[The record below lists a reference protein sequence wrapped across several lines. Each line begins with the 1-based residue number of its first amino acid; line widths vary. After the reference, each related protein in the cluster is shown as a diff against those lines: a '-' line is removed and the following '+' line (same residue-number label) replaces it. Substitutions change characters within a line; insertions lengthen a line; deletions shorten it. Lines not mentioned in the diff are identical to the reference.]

1 MKKSKSIG
9 KRIAMPALSA
19 IMLSS
24 LVACSNSEESSTKSN
39 NGKSTISIM
48 TTAYTATPPTDD
60 SPALKAL
67 EEYTETDI
75 SVDFVPNSVYP
86 DKLNVTLASGKLPMI
101 MMIPSKIPSFISAVR
116 NDAFWDLTP
125 YLKDYPNLSQ
135 ANEITLQNSAIDGKI
150 YGIYRSRPLGRYGVA
165 FRKDWLDN
173 LGLSEPK
180 TIDDFYNILKAFTND
195 DPDGNGKDDTYGMTI
210 SKWSGPFDIMQTW
223 FGVPNKWSI
232 EQDGT
237 LQPDFMSKEYMTA
250 LKFFKQLYD
259 EKLIN
264 EDFAVMDTAKW
275 SEPFQKS
282 QSGVQVNTLD
292 DAHRNQDAMEK
303 IDPNLKGVVDVVGAV
318 SGPNG
323 LYNLPTSGY
332 SGLLAIPK
340 SSVKTEADLKK
351 VLSFIDKINNEP
363 AQTIA
368 YAGVEGRHYEMKD
381 GEIVP
386 LVTAQDPESTEYTD
400 LNQFIPGIPGEN
412 FKHPEFSALRLK
424 ENEIMKE
431 NEEIVVANPAES
443 LLSTVYAQKGQQLDN
458 IINDARIKYIVGQID
473 DKGMEDAIELW
484 RSSGGDDYIEE
495 INKLYKDSQK

>member
-9 KRIAMPALSA
+9 KRVAIPILSA

-24 LVACSNSEESSTKSN
+24 LVACSNSEESSAKS
-39 NGKSTISIM
+39 NGKSTITIM
-48 TTAYTATPPTDD
+48 TTAYTTTPPSND

-67 EEYTETDI
+67 EKYTETDI
-75 SVDFVPNSVYP
+75 NVEFVPNSVYT
-86 DKLNVTLASGKLPMI
+86 DKLNVTLASGKLPTI
-101 MMIPSKIPSFISAVR
+101 IMIPSKIPSFVSAVR
-116 NDAFWDLTP
+116 NDAFWDITP

-150 YGIYRSRPLGRYGVA
+150 YGIYRSRPLGRNGVF

-180 TIDDFYNILKAFTND
+180 TIDDLYNVLKAFTTD

-210 SKWSGPFDIMQTW
+210 SKWFGPFDIMQTW

-232 EQDGT
+232 EDDGT
-237 LQPDFMSKEYMTA
+237 LQPDFMSPEYMDA
-250 LKFFKQLYD
+250 LKFFKQLYG
-259 EKLIN
+259 EGLIN

-275 SEPFQKS
+275 NEPFQNGK
-282 QSGVQVNTLD
+282 SGVQISTLD
-292 DAHRNQDAMEK
+292 DAHRNQEAMEK
-303 IDPNLKGVVDVVGAV
+303 IDPKFKDVVDVIGAV
-318 SGPNG
+318 SGPKG
-323 LYNLPTSGY
+323 LFNLPTSGY
-332 SGLLAIPK
+332 NGILAIPK
-340 SSVKTEADLKK
+340 SSVKTEKELKK
-351 VLSFIDKINNEP
+351 VLSFLDKVNNEP

-368 YAGVEGRHYEMKD
+368 YAGVEGRHYEIKD
-381 GEIVP
+381 GEFIP

-412 FKHPEFSALRLK
+412 FKHPEFTALRLK
-424 ENEIMKE
+424 ENELMKK

-473 DKGMEDAIELW
+473 DKGIEDAIKLW

-495 INKLYKDSQK
+495 INKLYKESQK